1 MPITQ
6 SASSSINKVNLLFNR
21 AFFHNFAAAKNHIFL
36 GHIRIYTKNSVLEKE

>member
-21 AFFHNFAAAKNHIFL
+21 AFFHNFAAAKSHKFYGIFTNL
-36 GHIRIYTKNSVLEKE
+36 YN